1 MTTHTHTNTHKHI
14 NLITQPRI
22 SLQEM
27 RKLQKEARIKE
38 IHEGRIITDGT
49 DVLSPKSNGESEKA
63 RKEMREKQR
72 QDFQSFKAAQRAV
85 KGIVAAEQVS
95 FLSFFFKF

>member
-1 MTTHTHTNTHKHI
+1 M
-14 NLITQPRI
+14 ITQPRI

-63 RKEMREKQR
+63 RKDMREKQR

-85 KGIVAAEQVS
+85 KGIVAAEQVT
-95 FLSFFFKF
+95 FLSFFFEF